1 MGWLCHFSSD
11 LAGIEILRTEISGFP
26 GGQESYGV
34 LSQAAVAW
42 SRISDLTPGSSGA
55 AIIGDGRLV
64 AASAAP
70 IISRLLIRNLWSYRF
85 PIHLLRDDASP
96 AITSFRIILSPF
108 LRVNPTTANLRNTL
122 RFPAQ
127 PTAPRRL

>member
-1 MGWLCHFSSD
+1 MSHATVTVG
-11 LAGIEILRTEISGFP
+11 
-26 GGQESYGV
+26 
-34 LSQAAVAW
+34 
-42 SRISDLTPGSSGA
+42 RIFDLTPGWAGA
-55 AIIGDGRLV
+55 AIIGGLRLV
-64 AASAAP
+64 AAGAAP
-70 IISRLLIRNLWSYRF
+70 IISRLLIRDLWSYRF
-85 PIHLLRDDASP
+85 PTHLLRDDASP